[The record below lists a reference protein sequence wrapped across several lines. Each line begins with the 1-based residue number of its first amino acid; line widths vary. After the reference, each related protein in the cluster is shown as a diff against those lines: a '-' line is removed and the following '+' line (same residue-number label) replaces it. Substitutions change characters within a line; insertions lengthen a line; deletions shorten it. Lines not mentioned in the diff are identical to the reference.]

1 MSDSHFLS
9 LVTELV
15 HQDRTACQER
25 NPGPLHISAKKGEP
39 GFWCGGVATSKVY
52 TTTKHKRKHLP
63 QRNDTED
70 NRGAVQSRAV
80 TVRSRA
86 VAVRTRAVTVQSPC
100 SQECRE
106 YSEKDTPDGGAVC
119 GG

>member
-52 TTTKHKRKHLP
+52 TTTKHKRKQLP

-70 NRGAVQSRAV
+70 NRGAVQSREV

-86 VAVRTRAVTVQSPC
+86 VAVRTRAVTVQSTNTARD
-100 SQECRE
+100 QW
-106 YSEKDTPDGGAVC
+106 YSHPL
-119 GG
+119 